1 VTTVEP
7 PSGLAARPLREL
19 YRHRYLFVLWI
30 GRELRVRY
38 SQSLLGV
45 SWAILQPLALALVF
59 TVVFSRLLSVP
70 TGATPYPLFV
80 YSALLP
86 WTLFTN
92 ALTSSTH
99 SLLSNMN
106 LVTKIFFPREILPLA
121 SVGAALAD
129 FLAASVVLA
138 ILMVRYDALPGA
150 ELWWVLPL
158 LTVQLVL
165 TAAVALASA
174 AVMVFFR
181 DLRFVVPL
189 GLQIWMYACPIVYP
203 VDLVPERW
211 RPLYFL
217 NPMAGL
223 IDGWRR
229 VLVSGAAPRAGA
241 LAAAAVV
248 SSLSLLLAYV
258 LFKRLEARFAD
269 VI

>member
-1 VTTVEP
+1 MTTVESP
-7 PSGLAARPLREL
+7 AGLAARPLREL
-19 YRHRYLFVLWI
+19 YHHRYLFVLWI

-70 TGATPYPLFV
+70 TGAVPYPLFV

-92 ALTSSTH
+92 GLTSSTH
-99 SLLSNMN
+99 SLHSNMN

-121 SVGAALAD
+121 SVGAAVVD
-129 FLAASVVLA
+129 FLAASLVLG
-138 ILMVRYDALPGA
+138 ILMAWYDVRPGV
-150 ELWWVLPL
+150 ELLWALPL
-158 LTVQLVL
+158 LAVQLLL

-174 AVMVFFR
+174 ATMVFFR

-189 GLQIWMYACPIVYP
+189 ALQIWMYACPIVYP
-203 VDLVPERW
+203 VDLVAERW

-229 VLVSGAAPRAGA
+229 VLVGGEPPRAGA
-241 LAAAAVV
+241 LAVAAVV
-248 SSLSLLLAYV
+248 SVLALLLAYV
-258 LFKRLEARFAD
+258 FFKRLESRFAD